1 MYLPYHGSAQPGLCG
16 GQDGGFSVVEAD
28 AVTDKLNINSAVTPS
43 DEMSFFIL
51 TTPFTR
57 YK

>member
-16 GQDGGFSVVEAD
+16 GQDGGFSVVEAE

-51 TTPFTR
+51 TTPFNR
-57 YK
+57 